1 MVREEAEN
9 RLSLIA
15 ELILASRHAVIFTG
29 AGVSTESGI
38 PDFRSPGGIWD
49 RFDQSAFNYS
59 SFLSSRLSRQAHWEL
74 FRTLSHHIEPNP
86 AHFGVAELCR
96 LGFVKAVIT
105 QNIDNLHQRAGVP
118 DDLILELHGS
128 MKNFTCLNCLAKYP
142 LDNVEALMRSAE
154 VPECP
159 HCHGI
164 LKPDVVFFGESLPR
178 DALERAASH
187 SRSSDLFI
195 VIGSTLAVYPA
206 AYMPEYALSS
216 GAGLVIINLTATPM
230 DNMARVVMHS
240 KAGEV
245 IPEIVR
251 EVKRR
256 SRSC

>member
-1 MVREEAEN
+1 MREGTDN

-15 ELILASRHAVIFTG
+15 DLILASRHAVVFTG

-49 RFDQSAFNYS
+49 RFDQSAFDYS
-59 SFLSSRLSRQAHWEL
+59 SFLNSKLSRQAHWEL
-74 FRTLSHHIEPNP
+74 FRTLSHHVEPNP
-86 AHFGVAELCR
+86 AHFGIAELCR

-118 DDLILELHGS
+118 DDSMLELHGS
-128 MKNFTCLNCLAKYP
+128 MKNFTCLNCLTKYP
-142 LDNVEALMRSAE
+142 LDSIEALMRSAE

-159 HCHGI
+159 DCHGI
-164 LKPDVVFFGESLPR
+164 LKPDIVFFGESLPR
-178 DALERAASH
+178 DALKRAVSH

-195 VIGSTLAVYPA
+195 VIGSTLAVYPT

-216 GAGLVIINLTATPM
+216 GAGLVIINLTATPL
-230 DNMARVVMHS
+230 DNMARAVMHA
-240 KAGEV
+240 KAGEA

-256 SRSC
+256 SGSC